1 MIDKKVL
8 LSRIIMLL
16 YMVAVAVLCFAKFG
30 NGIDLGK
37 DFLGIAKDKIA
48 HFMMFIPFPVL
59 ASLSFYRGGG
69 TPKKLILFV
78 AGILVAGLL
87 LAGTTELVQGTL
99 GYRSGDIDDFRADAL
114 GLFTGSVSV
123 VVYCA
128 ATKKW

>member
-1 MIDKKVL
+1 MIDKKIL

-30 NGIDLGK
+30 NGLDLGN

-59 ASLSFYRGGG
+59 AVMSFYRSGGS
-69 TPKKLILFV
+69 PKKLILFV
-78 AGILVAGLL
+78 VVILIIGLV
-87 LAGTTELVQGTL
+87 LAGTTELVQGAL
-99 GYRSGDIDDFRADAL
+99 GYRSEDINDFRADAL
-114 GLFTGSVSV
+114 GLFTGSVAV
-123 VVYCA
+123 VAYYA